1 MGTTEPARSAPVEIL
16 RLAGGGDG
24 VGKLADGLTVFVPR
38 TAPGDRVVLRD
49 LQRKRGFARARV
61 AELIEPGPGRVE
73 PPCPHYTR
81 DACGGCQL
89 QHLAAAAQRGARRR
103 MVGDALRRI
112 GKLDVED
119 PPIEPAPEQWGY
131 RTRLSLHAVGGRIGL
146 RPLGRPADAF
156 ELDRCL
162 IAHPDLQELWLL
174 LKRHRALLPARLTRL
189 SLRLGRDGIRHVI
202 ATLPPGEI
210 WNEAAQVASELGDAG
225 VEAALWA
232 TLESGPVRQVAGPPA
247 EHSATSFEQV
257 SPLMGAKIRA
267 DAVAVLAPM
276 AGEQVWDLYAG
287 LGETT
292 AQLVRLGA
300 QVSSVELDRHAVEWA
315 EANGP
320 PALRIAG
327 AVEESLAGL
336 PRPGAVITNPPRTGM
351 HEAAAR
357 QLDATGAT
365 RIVYISC
372 DPATLARDLARLT
385 SFRLRACRA
394 YDLFPQTAHVETVA
408 VMERA

>member
-1 MGTTEPARSAPVEIL
+1 VGTTEPPRSAPVEIL

-38 TAPGDRVVLRD
+38 TAPGDRVALRQ

-73 PPCPHYTR
+73 PPCPHYSR
-81 DACGGCQL
+81 DSCGGCQL
-89 QHLAAAAQRGARRR
+89 QHLTAPAQRDARRR
-103 MVGDALRRI
+103 IVGDALRRI
-112 GKLDVED
+112 GKFDVED

-146 RPLGRPADAF
+146 RPLDRPADAF

-162 IAHPDLQELWLL
+162 IAHPELQQLWLL
-174 LKRHRALLPARLTRL
+174 LRRRRALLPARLTRL
-189 SLRLGRDGIRHVI
+189 SLRLGRDDTRHVI
-202 ATLPPGEI
+202 ATLPAGES
-210 WNEAAQVASELGDAG
+210 WKEAAHLASELKNAG
-225 VEAALWA
+225 LRA
-232 TLESGPVRQVAGPPA
+232 TLWITGETGSARQAAGAPA
-247 EHSATSFEQV
+247 EISATSFEQV
-257 SPLMGAKIRA
+257 SPLMGARIRT
-267 DAVAVLAPM
+267 DAVALLAPV
-276 AGEQVWDLYAG
+276 ADEQVWDLYAG

-292 AQLVRLGA
+292 EQLARLGA

-315 EANGP
+315 DAHGL
-320 PALRIAG
+320 PAHRIAG
-327 AVEESLAGL
+327 AVEGSLAGL
-336 PRPGAVITNPPRTGM
+336 PRPDAVITNPPRVGM
-351 HEAAAR
+351 HEAAVR
-357 QLDATGAT
+357 QLDSCGAT

-385 SFRLRACRA
+385 SFRLRLCRA
-394 YDLFPQTAHVETVA
+394 YDLFPQTAHVETIA

>member
-1 MGTTEPARSAPVEIL
+1 
-16 RLAGGGDG
+16 
-24 VGKLADGLTVFVPR
+24 VFVPR

-61 AELIEPGPGRVE
+61 AELIEAGPGRVE

>member
-1 MGTTEPARSAPVEIL
+1 
-16 RLAGGGDG
+16 
-24 VGKLADGLTVFVPR
+24 VFVPR

-61 AELIEPGPGRVE
+61 AELIEAGPGRVE

-232 TLESGPVRQVAGPPA
+232 TLGSGPVRQVAGPPA

-320 PALRIAG
+320 PAHRIAG

>member
-1 MGTTEPARSAPVEIL
+1 VGTTEPPRSAPVEIL

-38 TAPGDRVVLRD
+38 TAPGDRVALRQ

-61 AELIEPGPGRVE
+61 AELIEPGPGRVD

-81 DACGGCQL
+81 DSCGGCQL
-89 QHLAAAAQRGARRR
+89 QHLTASAQRDARRR
-103 MVGDALRRI
+103 IVGDALRRI
-112 GKLDVED
+112 GKFDVED

-146 RPLGRPADAF
+146 RPLDRPADAF

-162 IAHPDLQELWLL
+162 IAHPELQQLWLL
-174 LKRHRALLPARLTRL
+174 LERRRALLPARLTRL
-189 SLRLGRDGIRHVI
+189 SLRLGRDDTRHVI
-202 ATLPPGEI
+202 ATLPAGER
-210 WNEAAQVASELGDAG
+210 WQEAAQLASELHDAG
-225 VEAALWA
+225 LRA
-232 TLESGPVRQVAGPPA
+232 TLWIDSEAGASRQVAGAPA
-247 EHSATSFEQV
+247 ETSATSFEQV
-257 SPLMGAKIRA
+257 SPLMGAKIRT
-267 DAVAVLAPM
+267 DAVALLAPV

-292 AQLVRLGA
+292 EQLARHGA

-315 EANGP
+315 DAHGL
-320 PALRIAG
+320 PAHRIAG
-327 AVEESLAGL
+327 AVEGSLAGL
-336 PRPGAVITNPPRTGM
+336 PRPDAVITNPPRVGM
-351 HEAAAR
+351 HEAAVR
-357 QLDATGAT
+357 QLDSCGAI

-394 YDLFPQTAHVETVA
+394 YDLFPQTAHVETIA

>member
-1 MGTTEPARSAPVEIL
+1 MGTTEPLRSAPVEIL

-38 TAPGDRVVLRD
+38 TAPGDRVALRQ

-61 AELIEPGPGRVE
+61 AELIEPGPGRVD

-81 DACGGCQL
+81 DSCGGCQL
-89 QHLAAAAQRGARRR
+89 QHLTASAQRDARRR
-103 MVGDALRRI
+103 IVGDALRRI
-112 GKLDVED
+112 GKFDVED

-146 RPLGRPADAF
+146 RPLDRPADAF

-162 IAHPDLQELWLL
+162 ISHPELQQLWLL
-174 LKRHRALLPARLTRL
+174 LKRRRALLPARLTRL
-189 SLRLGRDGIRHVI
+189 SLRLGRDDTRHVI
-202 ATLPPGEI
+202 ATLPAGER
-210 WNEAAQVASELGDAG
+210 WQEAAQLASELHDAG
-225 VEAALWA
+225 LRA
-232 TLESGPVRQVAGPPA
+232 TLWIDSEAGAARQVAGAPA
-247 EHSATSFEQV
+247 ETSATSFEQV
-257 SPLMGAKIRA
+257 SPLMGAKIRT
-267 DAVAVLAPM
+267 DAVALLAPV

-292 AQLVRLGA
+292 EQLARHGA

-315 EANGP
+315 DAHGL
-320 PALRIAG
+320 PAHRIAG
-327 AVEESLAGL
+327 AVEGSLAGL
-336 PRPGAVITNPPRTGM
+336 PRPDAVITNPPRVGM
-351 HEAAAR
+351 HEAAVR
-357 QLDATGAT
+357 QLDSCGAI

-394 YDLFPQTAHVETVA
+394 YDLFPQTAHVETIA

>member
-61 AELIEPGPGRVE
+61 AELIEAGPGRVE